1 VVSQITVQA
10 VDLGLTDDHKV
21 DIFWEQLAPLHAS
34 QRDVA
39 VILLTRRLVKEL
51 VEEDERKNVGVV
63 KQVVG
68 GAGKALYNEVG
79 KVRVGSAR

>member
-1 VVSQITVQA
+1 MISQITVQA
-10 VDLGLTDDHKV
+10 VDPRLTDDHKV

-39 VILLTRRLVKEL
+39 VILLTRRLVEEL
-51 VEEDERKNVGVV
+51 VEEDERKHVGVV

-68 GAGKALYNEVG
+68 GAGKALYNEVSEVG
-79 KVRVGSAR
+79 VGSAR